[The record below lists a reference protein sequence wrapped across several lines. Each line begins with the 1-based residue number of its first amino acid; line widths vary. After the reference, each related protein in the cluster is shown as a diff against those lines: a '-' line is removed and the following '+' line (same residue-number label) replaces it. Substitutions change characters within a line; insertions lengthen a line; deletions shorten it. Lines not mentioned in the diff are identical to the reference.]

1 MNRAASNAVDP
12 GSSHLNLVA
21 AELRRVDS
29 AANSLLV
36 LIVAAASL
44 QHFERRLL
52 ALLDLP
58 KRDLEAVPD
67 RDLALLELVERR
79 LGLLLQSLDF
89 ELDGL
94 RFLQEVLLEGQEVV
108 GELLPEESAA
118 GHERGLPLELV
129 EARGVNSVNSPG
141 SGIDPMI
148 VVRCSTAAKGKEDMV
163 ERERRN
169 PRIRRVERESDVGSL
184 MAEVVVEPSR
194 RPNVDT

>member
-12 GSSHLNLVA
+12 GSSHLNPVA

-44 QHFERRLL
+44 QHLERRLL

-58 KRDLEAVPD
+58 KRNLEAVPD

-129 EARGVNSVNSPG
+129 EARRSQLSQLA
-141 SGIDPMI
+141 GIGDRPH
-148 VVRCSTAAKGKEDMV
+148 D
-163 ERERRN
+163 RRT
-169 PRIRRVERESDVGSL
+169 V
-184 MAEVVVEPSR
+184 
-194 RPNVDT
+194 